1 MLRLLLALSIISFS
15 GAALAADA
23 QGQAGTIV
31 QPPPNP
37 PPPQMLQTQM
47 GPMSMALAGHHD
59 VRVNVL
65 STDTFV
71 VVKDVGDSQVVMVYR
86 VDQHGKV
93 QLLHRARFYY

>member
-1 MLRLLLALSIISFS
+1 MHALILCL
-15 GAALAADA
+15 GLAADT
-23 QGQAGTIV
+23 QGQAATVISP
-31 QPPPNP
+31 QTPAPTA
-37 PPPQMLQTQM
+37 PQMLQTQM
-47 GPMSMALAGHHD
+47 GPMPMALAGHHD
-59 VRVNVL
+59 VKVSVL